1 VIGPTR
7 ALTRASLAL
16 LLACGVAFGLF
27 GGVALAASA
36 KSESEAEFRHQ
47 LEAKQVQSVV
57 INKFTRSMRVT
68 LKDGTQA
75 IARYPKKQSEQTADR
90 LRAKHV
96 SVTILTPDEAK
107 KEAPKKKS
115 HHKIRYIVGGVV
127 IVVIVLV
134 GGFLLYRRRGLR
146 D

>member
-1 VIGPTR
+1 ML
-7 ALTRASLAL
+7 ALSLAFA
-16 LLACGVAFGLF
+16 LALSGLF
-27 GGVALAASA
+27 GGLAYAASP
-36 KSESEAEFRHQ
+36 KSESEAEFQRQ
-47 LEAKQVQSVV
+47 LDAKQVQSVV
-57 INKFTRSMRVT
+57 INKRTRSMRVT

-96 SVTILTPDEAK
+96 SVTILTPAEAK
-107 KEAPKKKS
+107 KEAGTTKKS

>member
-1 VIGPTR
+1 ML
-7 ALTRASLAL
+7 ALSLASIL
-16 LLACGVAFGLF
+16 GL
-27 GGVALAASA
+27 GALFAGPAIAASP
-36 KSESEAEFRHQ
+36 KSESEAEFQRQ

-57 INKFTRSMRVT
+57 INKRMRSMRVT
-68 LKDGTQA
+68 LKDGMQV

-90 LRAKHV
+90 LRARHV
-96 SVTILTPDEAK
+96 SVTILTPAEAR
-107 KEAPKKKS
+107 KEAGTTKKS
-115 HHKIRYIVGGVV
+115 HHKIRYIAGGVL